1 MKKLLFILLLILPFI
16 GFSQETPERDTTKE
30 VIFTYVED
38 QPEFPD
44 GNDAMMKYLNKS
56 IRYPSDALE
65 KKVQGIVY
73 VNFVVSEI
81 GEITKAKVIRGISES
96 IDKEALRVVNEMPTW
111 KPGTQNGKAVKVSLN
126 IPINFKLN

>member
-1 MKKLLFILLLILPFI
+1 MKKLLFIFLFFMPFMPFI
-16 GFSQETPERDTTKE
+16 GFAQETPESDSTKE

-38 QPEFPD
+38 QPEFLE
-44 GNDAMMKYLNKS
+44 GADAMMKYLKKS
-56 IRYPSDALE
+56 IRYPGDAVE

-111 KPGTQNGKAVKVSLN
+111 KPGIQTWVAFAFLFASRCNA
-126 IPINFKLN
+126 

>member
-1 MKKLLFILLLILPFI
+1 MKKLLFIFLFFMPFI
-16 GFSQETPERDTTKE
+16 GFAQETPESDSTKE

-38 QPEFPD
+38 QPEFPE
-44 GNDAMMKYLNKS
+44 GSDAMMKYLKKS
-56 IRYPSDALE
+56 IRYPGDALE

-126 IPINFKLN
+126 VPINFKLK

>member
-1 MKKLLFILLLILPFI
+1 MKKLLFILLYFMPFI
-16 GFSQETPERDTTKE
+16 GFAQETPERDSTKE
-30 VIFTYVED
+30 IIFTYVED
-38 QPEFPD
+38 QPEFPE
-44 GNDAMMKYLNKS
+44 GADAMMMYLKKS

-111 KPGTQNGKAVKVSLN
+111 KPGTQNGKAVKVSFN
-126 IPINFKLN
+126 VPINFKLN